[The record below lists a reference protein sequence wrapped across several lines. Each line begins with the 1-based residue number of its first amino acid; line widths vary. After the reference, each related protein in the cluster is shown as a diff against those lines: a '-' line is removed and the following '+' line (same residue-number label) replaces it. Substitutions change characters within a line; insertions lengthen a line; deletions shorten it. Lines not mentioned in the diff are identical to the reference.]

1 MVFLCRECVMGYQR
15 AKASGS
21 RLVVMTAK
29 RTRSSA
35 KETLFLRT
43 LNAVSWLRSI
53 GFIIRCN
60 QFLVGRLQLF
70 FGSFQLFISTL
81 SFSLLKSNCYR
92 EAFNSSWAAL
102 CSSAMDVCNDGQSPV
117 PPNDAQSHRYL
128 QRVREQ

>member
-1 MVFLCRECVMGYQR
+1 MVFLCRECVMSYQR

-21 RLVVMTAK
+21 WLVVMTAQ

-92 EAFNSSWAAL
+92 EAFNSSWPHYARWPWT
-102 CSSAMDVCNDGQSPV
+102 CNDGQSPV